1 MIFTKEKLNFD
12 KHGMRI
18 IGTADD
24 TFNEKGIDLEL
35 KLLLKIYEN
44 ETTNNY
50 NKQTDETYAT
60 DKTSATILKKGY

>member
-1 MIFTKEKLNFD
+1 
-12 KHGMRI
+12 MRI

-50 NKQTDETYAT
+50 NEQTDETYAT
-60 DKTSATILKKGY
+60 DKTSATI